1 MAQASNKSWEKIF
14 KDYNI
19 LSHNFKTSPFPISAE
34 QIKKS
39 VQNFQKTNEKEVRI
53 LCMQTKRDDVPEIM
67 NDNNLFLLPV
77 KNGEYV
83 IVKGEG
89 YVDIPEIT
97 SEVILHKKRIVW
109 DVRSA
114 EVGDSEMQHID
125 YAYTVSI
132 TRTFLEDDSL
142 VLSIRG
148 RKYTPKFE
156 FFVGKQKIQVQSV
169 QTEVDA
175 GYEGKNQVVL
185 IEAKNTDTKDTI
197 IRQLYYPF
205 RQWSE
210 NVPEK
215 KVRNVFFEKRGDEYM
230 LWEYAFTDKM
240 DYNSTTLV
248 QSKKYTLS

>member
-1 MAQASNKSWEKIF
+1 MASNTSWEKIF
-14 KDYNI
+14 KDYDI
-19 LSHNFKTSPFPISAE
+19 LNHNFDTSPFALSAS

-39 VQNFQKTNEKEVRI
+39 VQNFTQTNEKEVRI
-53 LCMQTKRDDVPEIM
+53 LCMQTKREDVPTIM
-67 NDNNLFLLPV
+67 RENNLFLLPV

-97 SEVILHKKRIVW
+97 SDVVLHKKKIIW
-109 DVRSA
+109 DVKTS

-125 YAYTVSI
+125 YAYIMSI

-142 VLSIRG
+142 VQTIRG
-148 RKYTPKFE
+148 RKYTPQFD
-156 FFVGKQKIQVQSV
+156 FFVGSQKIEVQSV

-175 GYEGKNQVVL
+175 GYEGEKQVVL
-185 IEAKNTDTKDTI
+185 IEAKNTDTKNTI

-210 NVPEK
+210 KVPEK

-240 DYNSTTLV
+240 NYNSITLV
-248 QSKKYTLS
+248 KNTRYTLV